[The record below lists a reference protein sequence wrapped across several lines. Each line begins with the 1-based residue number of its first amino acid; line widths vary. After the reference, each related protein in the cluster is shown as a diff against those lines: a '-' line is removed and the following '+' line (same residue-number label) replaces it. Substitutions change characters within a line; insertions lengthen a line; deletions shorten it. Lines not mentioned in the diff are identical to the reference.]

1 MRPVRGG
8 GCPSSEIT
16 IRYSKISVMIAV
28 VRPFVLD
35 SRLSFHLHQPLHP
48 KGRGSMS
55 MNVIVF
61 NVS

>member
-1 MRPVRGG
+1 VRGG
-8 GCPSSEIT
+8 ERCPSPEIT

-35 SRLSFHLHQPLHP
+35 FGLSFHLHQPLHP

-55 MNVIVF
+55 MNVIVL